1 MENNRPT
8 SKGALLKRS
17 VLLHGHATS
26 VALEPEFWSALD
38 VWAKREGVPTAH
50 LLSRLDK
57 QRSDSSHSLASTL
70 RVACLKYATR
80 QVDIALESG
89 DAS

>member
-1 MENNRPT
+1 MENTRPIAQG
-8 SKGALLKRS
+8 SLLKRS

-26 VALEPEFWSALD
+26 VALEPEFWRTLD

-70 RVACLKYATR
+70 RVACLKYAVR
-80 QVDIALESG
+80 NVDLTLESG

>member
-1 MENNRPT
+1 MENIRPT

-26 VALEPEFWSALD
+26 VALEPEFWRALD
-38 VWAKREGVPTAH
+38 LWAKREGMPTAH

-80 QVDIALESG
+80 NEGLTLENG
-89 DAS
+89 DA